1 MSDMTSFLNNIKF
14 DDRGLVPVI
23 AVDDDTDQ
31 VLMMAY
37 TNEEALQRTLL
48 SGHATY
54 WSRSR
59 QKLWCKG
66 EESGNIQ
73 KITDILLDCD
83 GDTLIYRVKPMGIG
97 AACHTGH
104 RSCFYRHWDGEEWAD
119 NGEPVMFDP
128 KEVYKFTGD
137 NK

>member
-1 MSDMTSFLNNIKF
+1 MSENKFIQGIKF
-14 DDRGLVPVI
+14 DKNGLVPVI
-23 AVDDDTDQ
+23 AVDNDTDL

-37 TNEEALQRTLL
+37 ANEEALLRTLETH
-48 SGHATY
+48 HATY

-73 KITDILLDCD
+73 EIKDILLDCD
-83 GDTLIYRVKPMGIG
+83 GDTLIYRVKPLGIG

-104 RSCFYRHWDGEEWAD
+104 RSCFYRHWNGEEWAE
-119 NGEPVMFDP
+119 NGEPIMFDP
-128 KEVYKFTGD
+128 EKVYKD
-137 NK
+137 K

>member
-1 MSDMTSFLNNIKF
+1 MSENKFIQGIKF
-14 DDRGLVPVI
+14 DKNGLVPVI
-23 AVDDDTDQ
+23 AVDNDTEQ

-37 TNEEALQRTLL
+37 ANEEALLRTLETH
-48 SGHATY
+48 HATY

-73 KITDILLDCD
+73 EIKDILLDCD
-83 GDTLIYRVKPMGIG
+83 GDTLIYRVKPLGIG

-104 RSCFYRHWDGEEWAD
+104 RSCFYRHWDGEEWAE

-128 KEVYKFTGD
+128 EKVY
-137 NK
+137 NS

>member
-1 MSDMTSFLNNIKF
+1 MSENKFIQGIKF
-14 DDRGLVPVI
+14 DKNGLVPVI
-23 AVDDDTDQ
+23 AVDNDTEQ

-37 TNEEALQRTLL
+37 TNEEALLRTLETH
-48 SGHATY
+48 HATY

-73 KITDILLDCD
+73 EIKDILLDCD
-83 GDTLIYRVKPMGIG
+83 GDTLIYRVKPLGIG

-128 KEVYKFTGD
+128 KKVY
-137 NK
+137 NS

>member
-1 MSDMTSFLNNIKF
+1 MSENKFIQGIKF
-14 DDRGLVPVI
+14 DKNGLVPVI
-23 AVDDDTDQ
+23 AVDNDTDL

-37 TNEEALQRTLL
+37 ANEEALLRTLETH
-48 SGHATY
+48 HATY

-73 KITDILLDCD
+73 EIKDILLDCD
-83 GDTLIYRVKPMGIG
+83 GDTLIYRVKPLGIG

-104 RSCFYRHWDGEEWAD
+104 RSCFYRHWDGEEWAE

-128 KEVYKFTGD
+128 EKVY
-137 NK
+137 NS

>member
-1 MSDMTSFLNNIKF
+1 MSEKFIQGIKF
-14 DDRGLVPVI
+14 DKNGLVPVI
-23 AVDDDTDQ
+23 AVDNDTNQ

-37 TNEEALQRTLL
+37 TNEEALLRTLETH
-48 SGHATY
+48 HATY

-73 KITDILLDCD
+73 EIKDILLDCD
-83 GDTLIYRVKPMGIG
+83 GDTLIYRVKPLGIG

-104 RSCFYRHWDGEEWAD
+104 RSCFYRHWDGEKWAE

-128 KEVYKFTGD
+128 KKVY
-137 NK
+137 NS

>member
-1 MSDMTSFLNNIKF
+1 MSENKFIQGIKF
-14 DDRGLVPVI
+14 DKNGLVPVI
-23 AVDDDTDQ
+23 AVDNDTDQ

-37 TNEEALQRTLL
+37 ANEEALLRTLETH
-48 SGHATY
+48 HATY

-73 KITDILLDCD
+73 EIKDILLDCD
-83 GDTLIYRVKPMGIG
+83 GDTLIYRVKPLGIG

-104 RSCFYRHWDGEEWAD
+104 RSCFYRHWDGEEWAE

-128 KEVYKFTGD
+128 EKIY
-137 NK
+137 NS